1 MKRQL
6 ILLLVIA
13 FALIYPASAVTDGSL
28 LQTAINALPPGQSST
43 LVLDGTTF
51 RLPGPATVRGDIT
64 LLGRGASEVVIT
76 SDADPVFTVTTGTL
90 TLVGVTVRNPDGDA
104 IQVDVPGTLHL
115 ANAAVEG
122 FGAAVRSRGSVT
134 IDYSTLVGLPGDG
147 SSDALRVGHPS
158 AHTIMRNS
166 TIAGAT
172 DRGIQVGQLPDGP
185 NTLDG
190 GGIIE
195 LTNVTIANTDDDG
208 LFLNGTGILNHVT
221 LHNVGLSEGSTVE
234 LANDQSRLVIN
245 HSLMGPGSCISIGAT
260 VTGVDN
266 QSYSTSCPTN
276 FPQADFTTLDPEL
289 GDLGDL
295 GGPTPVFAPTEP
307 VRSALACPGADQR
320 GVVTGVDSCRLGA
333 VNASGSTETTVR
345 LTDGEV
351 PALRVETTAAAIAG
365 VFTVYLRGAEPV
377 VLSCAPCTGS
387 TNFAIPSA
395 ALSDDPE
402 IVAVS
407 GPVG

>member
-1 MKRQL
+1 MERQL
-6 ILLLVIA
+6 ILLLLLI
-13 FALIYPASAVTDGSL
+13 ALIYPADALTDGSL
-28 LQTAINALPPGQSST
+28 LQTAINAVPPGQSST
-43 LVLDGTTF
+43 LVLDGTAF
-51 RLPGPATVRGDIT
+51 HLPGPATVRGDIT
-64 LLGRGASEVVIT
+64 LLGRGASAVEIT

-90 TLVGVTVRNPDGDA
+90 TLVGVTVRNTDGDA

-134 IDYSTLVGLPGDG
+134 IDYSTLTGLPGDG
-147 SSDALRVGHPS
+147 SSDALRIGHPH
-158 AHTIMRNS
+158 ARTVIRNS

-172 DRGIQVGQLPDGP
+172 DRGIQVGQLPGGP

-195 LTNVTIANTDDDG
+195 LTNVTIANADDDG

-221 LHNVGLSEGSTVE
+221 IHNVGLSEGSTVE
-234 LANDQSRLVIN
+234 LANDQSRLIIN
-245 HSLMGPGSCISIGAT
+245 RSLLGPGSCISIGAE
-260 VTGVDN
+260 VTGVEN
-266 QSYSTSCPTN
+266 QSYSTSCPPN
-276 FPQADFTTLDPEL
+276 FPDADFATLDPEL
-289 GDLGDL
+289 GELVDL
-295 GGPTPVFAPTEP
+295 GGPTRVFAPTEP
-307 VRSALACPGADQR
+307 VQSSLVCPGADQR
-320 GVVTGVDSCRLGA
+320 GVVTDVGSCLLGA

-345 LTDGEV
+345 LTDGAV
-351 PALRVETTAAAIAG
+351 PALRVETSGTIAG
-365 VFTVYLRGAEPV
+365 EFTVYLRGAEPV

-387 TNFAIPSA
+387 TDFAIPSA
-395 ALSDDPE
+395 ALSDNPE